1 MYDCHCFFASLIG
14 LRDVFAL
21 SPFPLLAEG
30 KHDRMEGAVA
40 KNFEEGKSHEQV
52 REVGHHARKA
62 APFLLVLKAKR

>member
-1 MYDCHCFFASLIG
+1 MGCI
-14 LRDVFAL
+14 RT
-21 SPFPLLAEG
+21 LAEG
-30 KHDRMEGAVA
+30 KRDRMEGAVA